1 MTRDELIEIIFNDTS
16 NHSCPEYSCDMPEE
30 EGNTGECCRRCAEKQ
45 LAEYEGK
52 ILARDT
58 PKKPQIEWNSD
69 HTRDWPVCPT
79 CGCGVKEFFRLFN
92 FCANCGQRIDWSEND

>member
-1 MTRDELIEIIFNDTS
+1 MTRDELIEIIFNDKS
-16 NHSCPEYSCDMPEE
+16 NNSCPEYSCDMPEE

-58 PKKPQIEWNSD
+58 PKTPLEGWNSD
-69 HTRDWPVCPT
+69 HTRVWYYCPN
-79 CGCGVKEFFRLFN
+79 CMKFMEYKEFS
-92 FCANCGQRIDWSEND
+92 FCPKCGQRLDWKE